1 MNCAT
6 HNDTAAVAFC
16 RTCGKPLCGNCTRDV
31 RGVIYCEPCLAAR
44 LEGTA
49 PAAGFVPPQTPYQQ
63 VMDQG
68 LGLKVPPGPT
78 SGPNPVVAGILGAI
92 PFGVGAVYNGQY
104 AKGLAH
110 LFIFVML
117 IYGANEAGKWDW
129 IFGIC
134 IPFFVIYQIID
145 AVRTAKAIQA
155 GQPAPDPMGL
165 GQAFG
170 GSERLD
176 ASKIPIGAVVL
187 IGLGVLF
194 LLHTMGIMEYG
205 FERFWPLILIFLG
218 GWMFYRNWE
227 RSHRICGCGRC
238 STRWL
243 MGPAMVLT
251 TGFLFLFHSMNIAD
265 LDRTWPA
272 WILVV
277 GIVKLLQSSASSTG
291 HVGPLPPGPP
301 TAAPPPPPPS
311 TSNPG
316 PTSSGE
322 VHNV

>member
-1 MNCAT
+1 
-6 HNDTAAVAFC
+6 
-16 RTCGKPLCGNCTRDV
+16 
-31 RGVIYCEPCLAAR
+31 
-44 LEGTA
+44 
-49 PAAGFVPPQTPYQQ
+49 
-63 VMDQG
+63 MDQG